1 MANFR
6 LAIETTLFAHLPLG
20 EALQKSSEC
29 GFGMVEVG
37 LSHFDACAAR
47 TVDVEGLDELL
58 TLNGLGVAAL
68 FALPGWDPLKRTKSS
83 LGISSPDEARRERAV
98 GQMRHALGVARRL
111 GCKSLASELSGDMDD
126 PRASRRSFVKSIGE
140 LLPELH
146 DDGVRIFFEAHPGD
160 FVEDSFD
167 AVDLLRSFRSRHVG
181 YNYCVPHTFN
191 LGHRPRDIV
200 RNAKGLLGYA
210 HFADTLMPSRIFFSP
225 THPPKV
231 KPHLHMIPGQG
242 DVDMGEVISSLADV
256 GFDGYLAAQPF
267 SNSDEPVKAAKRTR
281 ASMVRMIAGLDKGSR
296 AGR

>member
-1 MANFR
+1 
-6 LAIETTLFAHLPLG
+6 
-20 EALQKSSEC
+20 
-29 GFGMVEVG
+29 
-37 LSHFDACAAR
+37 
-47 TVDVEGLDELL
+47 
-58 TLNGLGVAAL
+58 
-68 FALPGWDPLKRTKSS
+68 
-83 LGISSPDEARRERAV
+83 
-98 GQMRHALGVARRL
+98 
-111 GCKSLASELSGDMDD
+111 MDD
-126 PRASRRSFVKSIGE
+126 PRASRSSFVKSVGE

-146 DDGVRIFFEAHPGD
+146 DDGVEIFFEAHPGD

-191 LGHRPRDIV
+191 LGHGPRDIV

-210 HFADTLMPSRIFFSP
+210 HFADTLMPSRVFFSP

-242 DVDMGEVISSLADV
+242 DVDMEEVISSLADA

-267 SNSDEPVKAAKRTR
+267 SNSDEPVRAAKRTK
-281 ASMVRMIAGLDKGSR
+281 AAMVRLIAGLKDGAR

>member
-47 TVDVEGLDELL
+47 TADVEGLDELL
-58 TLNGLGVAAL
+58 TLNGLGVVAL
-68 FALPGWDPLKRTKSS
+68 FALPVGSTQADKVEPWDLFPGRGPARKGRRA
-83 LGISSPDEARRERAV
+83 DEARARVAV
-98 GQMRHALGVARRL
+98 KMGVQVPRL
-111 GCKSLASELSGDMDD
+111 GAQRGHGRPS
-126 PRASRRSFVKSIGE
+126 ASRRSFVKSIGE

-200 RNAKGLLGYA
+200 RNAEGLLGYA
-210 HFADTLMPSRIFFSP
+210 HFAETLMPSRIFFSP

>member
-1 MANFR
+1 
-6 LAIETTLFAHLPLG
+6 
-20 EALQKSSEC
+20 
-29 GFGMVEVG
+29 
-37 LSHFDACAAR
+37 
-47 TVDVEGLDELL
+47 
-58 TLNGLGVAAL
+58 
-68 FALPGWDPLKRTKSS
+68 
-83 LGISSPDEARRERAV
+83 
-98 GQMRHALGVARRL
+98 
-111 GCKSLASELSGDMDD
+111 MDD

-225 THPPKV
+225 RIRP
-231 KPHLHMIPGQG
+231 
-242 DVDMGEVISSLADV
+242 
-256 GFDGYLAAQPF
+256 
-267 SNSDEPVKAAKRTR
+267 R
-281 ASMVRMIAGLDKGSR
+281 
-296 AGR
+296 